1 MTQDEISK
9 DQNLK
14 NLVNALTEFM
24 KWQDEYQLVMSHTN
38 EGDAARRLMDVL
50 GIPADQVMV
59 LIGGSNCPIFQRA
72 ADEIECLRAMKEGVM
87 QRIDDMQ
94 RELDM
99 IKAENEY
106 LKNKP
111 GVR

>member
-1 MTQDEISK
+1 MNT

-14 NLVNALTEFM
+14 NLVNGLTEFM
-24 KWQDEYQLVMSHTN
+24 KWQDEYYFVKSYTKD
-38 EGDAARRLMDVL
+38 GDAARRLMDVL
-50 GIPADQVMV
+50 DIPDDQVMV
-59 LIGGSNCPIFQRA
+59 LIGGSNCPIFNRA
-72 ADEIECLRAMKEGVM
+72 ANEIECLRALKEGIEI
-87 QRIDDMQ
+87 RIADMQ

-99 IKAENEY
+99 LKAENEY